1 MNRRSFLQLGGI
13 ILATSG
19 LQLPAQAAYLPPLYR
34 RAILGINNPVND
46 APPTNS
52 SLHALETDFGMHFP
66 WASVFWNLDT
76 AHNPQGH
83 DQLVNDFKASGRGL
97 QVVLQPEKYVTT
109 VQMVDIS
116 AGVYDADLLKLF
128 NYLRAYGLPV
138 VIRFAH
144 EMNGNW
150 YKWGAEYELYHP
162 GQGGCKS
169 TTEYIAA
176 WRHVVDLERSISGTS
191 NIRWFWCTNATD
203 SHDPGSST
211 VSFPMESYYPG
222 KNSSGKRYADI
233 VGADGYNNNTGYDPN
248 VAGSGD
254 WRSFEKIFCD
264 PANITKSPWYRI
276 NKLDSQ
282 SPFWIGETGCV
293 EAGANEIKSGVLV
306 SKSQWL
312 TDMFNSTTALTGSG
326 SQLGRYLGVH
336 YFTYSN
342 RSFSTSTP
350 AHDAAKAG
358 YVKAINSGTNLITGW
373 GVRP

>member
-1 MNRRSFLQLGGI
+1 MVAASTLQFPTEAG
-13 ILATSG
+13 AV
-19 LQLPAQAAYLPPLYR
+19 YLPPLYR

-66 WASVFWNLDT
+66 WASVFWTLDT

-83 DQLVNDFKASGRGL
+83 DQIVNDFKASGRGF
-97 QVVLQPEKYVTT
+97 QVVLQPEKFGTT
-109 VQMVDIS
+109 VQMADIA
-116 AGVYDADLLKLF
+116 AGVYDADLLNLF

-150 YKWGAEYELYHP
+150 YKWGALYELYHP
-162 GQGGCKS
+162 GMGGCKS
-169 TTEYIAA
+169 PAEYIAA
-176 WRHVVDLERSISGTS
+176 WQHVVDLERSIAGAS

-203 SHDPGSST
+203 SHDPSSPT
-211 VSFPMESYYPG
+211 ISFPMEAYYPG
-222 KNSSGKRYADI
+222 KNAAGKRYADI
-233 VGADGYNNNTGYDPN
+233 VGCDGYNNNDGYNPN
-248 VAGSGD
+248 VAGSGW
-254 WRSFEKIFCD
+254 WRTFEQIFCD
-264 PANITKSPWYRI
+264 PANIAKSPWARI

-282 SPFWIGETGCV
+282 SPFWIGEVGCV
-293 EAGANEIKSGVLV
+293 EAGATEMKGGVLV
-306 SKSQWL
+306 TKSQWL

-336 YFTYSN
+336 YFTYGN
-342 RSFSTSTP
+342 RSFSTSTA